1 MNKKESKIMSEQ
13 INEILQKLQEATTN
27 LASIRDSFQ
36 NRLDYFNE
44 KDRRKINEF
53 NETFDYK
60 VQKIDEKIKSF
71 VRFVEK
77 SFAPTAEELAKEKAL
92 KKLRA
97 DFLEFDKWDA
107 DVQKALLERE
117 IKNYAISEQEKT
129 VKTPIKRPTTG
140 STVSIDNTEPEKA
153 FPVTYNFEFCRPYS
167 IEICGEKRSITSWR
181 DALCQVADVVCS
193 DNQSPLTNFIAQ
205 DVSKRPWF
213 SLTSSTYRSPLEIT
227 NGIYTESNLSARN
240 MLKSCRKLLDIYGVS
255 YDNVNIYLNK
265 ISSNDNVQD

>member
-1 MNKKESKIMSEQ
+1 MSKQ
-13 INEILQKLQEATTN
+13 INEILEKLKEATAN

-44 KDRRKINEF
+44 NDRRRINEF
-53 NETFDYK
+53 NETFDSK

-77 SFAPTAEELAKEKAL
+77 SFAPTVEELVKEKAL

-97 DFLEFDKWDA
+97 DFPEFDNWGIE
-107 DVQKALLERE
+107 VQKALLDRE
-117 IKNYAISEQEKT
+117 IKNYAISEQDKT
-129 VKTPIKRPTTG
+129 IKTPIKRPTTG
-140 STVSIDNTEPEKA
+140 SSVSVDNPEPEKA

-167 IEICGEKRSITSWR
+167 IEICGEKRDITSWR
-181 DALCQVADVVCS
+181 DALCQIADVLCGS
-193 DNQSPLTNFIAQ
+193 NQNPLTNFIAQ

-213 SLTSSTYRSPLEIT
+213 SLTRSTYRSPLEIT
-227 NGIYTESNLSARN
+227 NGIYTEANLNARD

-255 YDNVNIYLNK
+255 YDNVNIYLSK
-265 ISSNDNVQD
+265 ISSNGNVQD